1 MSSASFEDL
10 EVWKRGCR
18 QALEIYAVLKSTKD
32 FGLKNQMERAAVSV
46 PSNIAE
52 GAERDSRKEFIRFL
66 NIAKGSNAELRTQI
80 YLAAKLGIIAD
91 PNQLIQEAREISAM
105 LQGLIG
111 SLRKKLKTD
120 S

>member
-52 GAERDSRKEFIRFL
+52 GAERDSPKEFIRFL

-80 YLAAKLGIIAD
+80 YLATKLGIIVD
-91 PNQLIQEAREISAM
+91 PNALIQEAREISAM

>member
-1 MSSASFEDL
+1 
-10 EVWKRGCR
+10 
-18 QALEIYAVLKSTKD
+18 
-32 FGLKNQMERAAVSV
+32 MERAAVSV

-80 YLAAKLGIIAD
+80 YLAAKLGIIPDATS
-91 PNQLIQEAREISAM
+91 LIEEARQISAM
-105 LQGLIG
+105 LQGLII
-111 SLRKKLKTD
+111 SLRAKLKTD